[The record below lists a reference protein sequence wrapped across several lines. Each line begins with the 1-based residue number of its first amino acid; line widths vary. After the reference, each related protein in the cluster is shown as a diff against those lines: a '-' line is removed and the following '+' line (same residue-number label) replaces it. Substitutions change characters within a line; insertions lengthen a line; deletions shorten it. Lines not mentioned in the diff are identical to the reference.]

1 MGLLIVITV
10 FKKVR
15 EISSLLLISNSCS
28 NTLRYYIYK
37 LPTTFHMRKSYY
49 DKQRKGLLKDILG
62 DLFLLI
68 DFVI

>member
-1 MGLLIVITV
+1 
-10 FKKVR
+10 
-15 EISSLLLISNSCS
+15 
-28 NTLRYYIYK
+28 
-37 LPTTFHMRKSYY
+37 MRKSYY